1 MYAKPTVNIILNGEK
16 LKGFLLRSGTRQGYP
31 LLPFLFNIVLE
42 VLVTVM
48 RQERN
53 KRNTNCKKQMTW
65 YYTWKI
71 LNTPPKE
78 LLELTNEFSRV
89 LGYKINIQK
98 SFAFLHTNRELSKR
112 EIRETISFTTAS
124 KKIKYLRI
132 NLPKEVKD
140 LYLENCKTLMK
151 EIEDD
156 TSRWKDILCSTHILL
171 VN

>member
-1 MYAKPTVNIILNGEK
+1 MYAKPTANIILNGEK
-16 LKGFLLRSGTRQGYP
+16 LKAFLLRSGTRQGYP
-31 LLPFLFNIVLE
+31 PLPFLFNVVLE

-48 RQERN
+48 IQERN

-78 LLELTNEFSRV
+78 LLELTNELSRV

-98 SFAFLHTNRELSKR
+98 SFAFLYTNRELSKR
-112 EIRETISFTTAS
+112 EVRETISFTTAS
-124 KKIKYLRI
+124 KRIKYLRI

-156 TSRWKDILCSTHILL
+156 TSGWKDILCSTHILL